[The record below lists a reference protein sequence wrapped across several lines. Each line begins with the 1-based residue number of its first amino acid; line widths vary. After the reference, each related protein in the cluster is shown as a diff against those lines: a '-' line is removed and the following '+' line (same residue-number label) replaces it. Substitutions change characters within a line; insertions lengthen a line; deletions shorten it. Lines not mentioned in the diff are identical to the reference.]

1 MAKKKRIRSIDIE
14 IDKLTNSIEE
24 VATGRTVATH
34 VGRVLPEDKLIRAKD
49 WRFDWLK
56 EMRQPGHEVYALTA
70 DPHSGVVQGLISIE
84 DKGDHIYMHLL
95 ESARFNQGKGKLFL
109 GVPPNLVAHACRI
122 SFMRGYGGVVAFVAK
137 TKLRQHYIDTL
148 GAEVMRG
155 DRLFIGPQRATEL
168 VERYFSQQ

>member
-1 MAKKKRIRSIDIE
+1 MAWKKRTRSIDIE

-24 VATGRTVATH
+24 VATGKTVATH

-49 WRFDWLK
+49 WRFDWTK
-56 EMRQPGHEVYALTA
+56 ELEQPHHEVYALTA
-70 DPHSGVVQGLISIE
+70 EPHPGIPQGLISIE
-84 DKGDHIYMHLL
+84 DKGDHIHMHLL

-122 SFMRGYGGVVAFVAK
+122 SFARGYGGVVAFVAK

-148 GAEVMRG
+148 GAEVLRG
-155 DRLFIGPQRATEL
+155 DRLLISSTRATEL
-168 VERYFSQQ
+168 VERYFKGR